1 MYTNGQQTTDGRKII
16 VNDKVILNPTAE
28 QLQEAGYSLVE
39 PEQPSDNELARQEIQ
54 SQIEQLKYELQQSDY
69 KAIKFAE
76 GWITAE
82 DYAQIRAERQAKR
95 ESINALEAQ
104 LQALEEGGVQNE

>member
-39 PEQPSDNELARQEIQ
+39 PEQPSDNELARQETQ

-76 GWITAE
+76 GWISAE
-82 DYAQIRAERQAKR
+82 DYAPIKAERQAKR

-104 LQALEEGGVQNE
+104 LQALEEGGIQNE